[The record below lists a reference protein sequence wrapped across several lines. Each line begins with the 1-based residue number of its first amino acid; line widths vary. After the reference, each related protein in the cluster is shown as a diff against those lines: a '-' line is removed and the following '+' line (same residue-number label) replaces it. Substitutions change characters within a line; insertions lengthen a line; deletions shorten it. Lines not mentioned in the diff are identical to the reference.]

1 MTIIATTT
9 RNVLRRDWHSIEPK
23 LLAFLATGITGAG
36 VIAGAE
42 FFGITLDPALAS
54 LVVIIAGAVAGF
66 VKASTTT
73 IVTPIAAAVDPQAA
87 LAAAVASG
95 IQRGATGTHAAVPE
109 IETGPLV
116 ITPAA

>member
-54 LVVIIAGAVAGF
+54 LVVIIAGAIAGF
-66 VKASTTT
+66 IKASTTT
-73 IVTPIAAAVDPQAA
+73 ITTPLPATGAH
-87 LAAAVASG
+87 AAVA
-95 IQRGATGTHAAVPE
+95 E
-109 IETGPLV
+109 IETGPRV